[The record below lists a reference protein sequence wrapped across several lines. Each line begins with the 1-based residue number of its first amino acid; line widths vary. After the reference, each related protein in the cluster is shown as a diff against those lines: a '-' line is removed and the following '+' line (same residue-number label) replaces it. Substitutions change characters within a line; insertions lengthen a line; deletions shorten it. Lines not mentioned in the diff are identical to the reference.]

1 MKNLQ
6 FNPYQCGIGMGR
18 GGSKKSKPVLAPLHG
33 AGLKFP
39 PIPTPQPLLGG
50 ETRAEQDGEGRV
62 K

>member
-6 FNPYQCGIGMGR
+6 FNLYQRRMGMGR
-18 GGSKKSKPVLAPLHG
+18 DGSKKSKPILAQLRG

-39 PIPTPQPLLGG
+39 RIPTPQPLLGG
-50 ETRAEQDGEGRV
+50 ETRVEQGGEGRV